1 MKLLSLS
8 QPIRYDTIPLLPI
21 QKASI
26 TCLVGPESRHISA
39 FKISSPLICDKL
51 KAVRICFCAKN
62 NFTFLV

>member
-1 MKLLSLS
+1 MKLPSLS

-26 TCLVGPESRHISA
+26 ICLVGPVSRHIST
-39 FKISSPLICDKL
+39 FKISSPLIHDKL

-62 NFTFLV
+62 NFKFLV